1 MVREVR
7 LSWDSQFPMPEELT
21 MSDWDV
27 DDSPFETPKKSKRK
41 QRQPSQPASKELAD
55 NPEQS

>member
-7 LSWDSQFPMPEELT
+7 LSWDSHFPMPEELT

-27 DDSPFETPKKSKRK
+27 DDSPFESPKRSKRK
-41 QRQPSQPASKELAD
+41 QRESSRPDPNRLTD
-55 NPEQS
+55 NTERS